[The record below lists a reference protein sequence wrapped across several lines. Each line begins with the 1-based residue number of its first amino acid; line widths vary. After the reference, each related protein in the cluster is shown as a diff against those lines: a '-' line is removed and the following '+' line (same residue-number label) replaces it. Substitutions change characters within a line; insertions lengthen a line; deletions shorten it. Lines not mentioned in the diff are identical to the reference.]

1 MIQFGKKS
9 ERDDEIIAERMN
21 RFVADV
27 ADRTYL
33 KRSLAVFL
41 VLNVLLWA
49 GVVLIAIY
57 QSWILIRLF
66 SRDQGKGMVI
76 LLGIPFG
83 LGLYITY
90 LFLRMLIP
98 DVEDVDIDSDFMSGY
113 NYSRNSQRRW
123 YVWIGAVVG
132 GVVNVLSI
140 VLVGIYLLRGF

>member
-1 MIQFGKKS
+1 MLKNRQS
-9 ERDDEIIAERMN
+9 DDEIIAERMN
-21 RFVADV
+21 RFVVDV

-33 KRSLAVFL
+33 KRSLALFFL
-41 VLNVLLWA
+41 LNVLLWA
-49 GVVLIAIY
+49 GVVLIALY

-66 SRDQGKGMVI
+66 SRDQGKGGLI
-76 LLGIPFG
+76 LMGIPFG

-123 YVWIGAVVG
+123 YVWLGAVLG
-132 GVVNVLSI
+132 GVANALSI